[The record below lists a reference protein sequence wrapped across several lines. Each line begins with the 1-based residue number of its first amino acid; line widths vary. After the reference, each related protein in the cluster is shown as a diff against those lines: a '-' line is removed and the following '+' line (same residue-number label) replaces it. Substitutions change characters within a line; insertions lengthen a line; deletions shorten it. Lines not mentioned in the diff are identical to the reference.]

1 MSGDQK
7 KSNEDLVQELI
18 TAFANLKQKLED
30 PTYIQLNTS
39 IDQLIENQKEMKEDI
54 SELKR
59 MLLNPFD
66 GAIVEIQKNTTHRK
80 ENEDKEQQYEE
91 ILEEH
96 KALVRWKSNFT
107 RVGLAIITSLGAILT
122 WLLTEIIN

>member
-59 MLLNPFD
+59 MFLNPFD
-66 GAIVEIQKNTTHRK
+66 GAIVEIQKNTAHRK
-80 ENEDKEQQYEE
+80 ENEDKEQQYDE

-122 WLLTEIIN
+122 WLLTEIIK